1 MKGDQRGFTLIEI
14 ILAILVSAVLAV
26 MMVQIVGG
34 YTWRSYQPLQVIKEN
49 LALREAM
56 DNISADYRNLL
67 ITHPTPLVTLQ
78 QNIADP
84 NFAYYKTPV
93 PVSAAYNQFITFDN
107 NNGKEQ
113 QSTQSGCNTGKVCI
127 LKVTLQITGT
137 QHRLT
142 ALFTR

>member
-1 MKGDQRGFTLIEI
+1 MNGDRSGFTLIEI
-14 ILAILVSAVLAV
+14 VAAILVSAVLAV
-26 MMVQIVGG
+26 MIVQIVGG
-34 YTWRSYQPLQVIKEN
+34 YTWRSYQPLQAINEN

-67 ITHPTPLVTLQ
+67 ITDPTPLVTLQ
-78 QNIADP
+78 QRIANPD
-84 NFAYYKTPV
+84 AVYYKTPV
-93 PVSAAYNQFITFDN
+93 PVAAAYNQCIEFSN
-107 NNGKEQ
+107 NTEA
-113 QSTQSGCNTGKVCI
+113 SAHLDCNTNDLI